1 MKGSEILQNLFDERD
16 ALSDIIINSTPKND
30 NDQKKMQAVMQQR
43 DTITGAINQ
52 IIANK
57 FNEVAATGLAD
68 KISDL
73 AKLTDKLN
81 ALDKTLKNIDTVI
94 QIADQS
100 IKLITSIIAIAV
112 VL

>member
-1 MKGSEILQNLFDERD
+1 MNGSEILQNLFDEQD
-16 ALSDIIINSTPKND
+16 ALSDMIINNTPQNE
-30 NDQKKMQAVMQQR
+30 NDQKLQTLMKQR

-57 FNEVAATGLAD
+57 FNEVAATGLED
-68 KISDL
+68 QISNL

-81 ALDKTLKNIDTVI
+81 ALDKTMKNIDTAI